1 MMLLSTVKGESDQ
14 IKHEGGS
21 RLKLPSVEQ
30 LGAITKWMSDPPPK
44 DPIVKPLVDN
54 QAASAYSY
62 YWGASGR
69 ETLRERA

>member
-1 MMLLSTVKGESDQ
+1 M
-14 IKHEGGS
+14 
-21 RLKLPSVEQ
+21 PPVEQ
-30 LGAITKWMSDPPPK
+30 FGAITKWMSDPPPK